1 MLWKNKYIKH
11 MCPQIDIQVY
21 VKIQYT
27 TKQTGLQ
34 HNENKDSF
42 KTQRPCFSTSLRE
55 KIKEIKLFILLTHV
69 IPNVNLEKLNLKVK

>member
-27 TKQTGLQ
+27 T
-34 HNENKDSF
+34 EIDWS
-42 KTQRPCFSTSLRE
+42 ST
-55 KIKEIKLFILLTHV
+55 
-69 IPNVNLEKLNLKVK
+69 